1 MLLFMLFSRDVK
13 AGKGINKKLKLFEI
27 TKAFL

>member
-1 MLLFMLFSRDVK
+1 MLQFMLFSRDVK

>member
-1 MLLFMLFSRDVK
+1 MLLFMLFSRDIK
-13 AGKGINKKLKLFEI
+13 AGERVNKKLKLFEI